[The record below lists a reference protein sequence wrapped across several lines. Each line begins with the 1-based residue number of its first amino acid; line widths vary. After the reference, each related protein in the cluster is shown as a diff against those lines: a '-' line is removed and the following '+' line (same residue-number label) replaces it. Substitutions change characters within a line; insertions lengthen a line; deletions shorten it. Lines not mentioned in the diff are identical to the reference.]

1 LGSTIIYSRQNG
13 TPTLYLR
20 IGNTYYNI
28 ELFRAS
34 QLCKGN
40 FDLAICYY
48 IFNFTKVGNAGDAVQ
63 YYELFSMRIRQLC
76 KKQGI
81 TVNHLATLSG
91 LKQSTIDNILRGTS
105 RNPKVHTLHQ
115 IAVTF
120 NMTLSEFL
128 DFPELNDYPID
139 DEE

>member
-13 TPTLYLR
+13 TPTLYLC
-20 IGNTYYNI
+20 IGNTYYI
-28 ELFRAS
+28 ELFPAG

-40 FDLAICYY
+40 FDIAICYY

-81 TVNHLATLSG
+81 TVNRLATLSG

-105 RNPKVHTLHQ
+105 KNPKVHTLHQ